1 MIKISAPDR
10 NGAALKDFKPFPV
23 FTSVF
28 IYETGNG
35 SFLCRHQMDIDKG
48 IESMARES
56 LPAMKALLA
65 VNITKAVCLSP
76 MGIFPS
82 ILRPSPKQEGQGDIK
97 YSHPASAVQKII

>member
-1 MIKISAPDR
+1 ME
-10 NGAALKDFKPFPV
+10 V
-23 FTSVF
+23 
-28 IYETGNG
+28 
-35 SFLCRHQMDIDKG
+35 DKG

-82 ILRPSPKQEGQGDIK
+82 ILRPSPKREGHGDIK